1 MAYLRGMDIQNR
13 LTEAARLFKER
24 EKLLH
29 RREATMKMIQ
39 EQREQWLELQKR
51 VVIEAK
57 DVERL
62 DGITL
67 QNFWHSLKGT
77 KDMAK
82 HKEEEEY
89 LAAKMKFDSASAAL
103 ENLEAA
109 IRRIDRE
116 LNAIGDPQAAYQQ
129 AIQEK
134 ESYLLRAGGPDARR
148 LFEVSEQLGGLQAE
162 SRELQEA
169 IDTGQ
174 EAAQSLAEVEK
185 SLSSA
190 QGWGI
195 VDLLGGGL
203 ITTAIKHSHIGSAQG
218 QINQAQQLLRNFQ
231 TELADVQKTN
241 DSINIGGFSIMA
253 DFLLDGLLFD
263 WIVQSQIN
271 NAQDRTRQLQQNIR
285 STIEELL
292 QMQARNRQATLELDN
307 ERRLIIETASISPAL

>member
-1 MAYLRGMDIQNR
+1 MAYLRDMDIQNR

-67 QNFWHSLKGT
+67 QNFWHSIKGT

-89 LAAKMKFDSASAAL
+89 LAA
-103 ENLEAA
+103 N
-109 IRRIDRE
+109 
-116 LNAIGDPQAAYQQ
+116 
-129 AIQEK
+129 
-134 ESYLLRAGGPDARR
+134 
-148 LFEVSEQLGGLQAE
+148 
-162 SRELQEA
+162 
-169 IDTGQ
+169 
-174 EAAQSLAEVEK
+174 
-185 SLSSA
+185 
-190 QGWGI
+190 
-195 VDLLGGGL
+195 
-203 ITTAIKHSHIGSAQG
+203 
-218 QINQAQQLLRNFQ
+218 
-231 TELADVQKTN
+231 
-241 DSINIGGFSIMA
+241 
-253 DFLLDGLLFD
+253 

-285 STIEELL
+285 SAIEELL
-292 QMQARNRQATLELDN
+292 QMQERNRQATLELDN
-307 ERRLIIETASISPAL
+307 ERRLIIETASISPDL

>member
-1 MAYLRGMDIQNR
+1 MQKR
-13 LTEAARLFKER
+13 LTEASRLLKER

-29 RREATMKMIQ
+29 RREATINMIQ
-39 EQREQWLELQKR
+39 EQKEQWLELQKR
-51 VVIEAK
+51 MTIEAK

-77 KDMAK
+77 KDIAK

-109 IRRIDRE
+109 VRRIDRE
-116 LNAIGDPQAAYQQ
+116 LSALGDPQAVYLQ
-129 AIQEK
+129 AIQEN
-134 ESYLLRAGGPDARR
+134 ESYLLRAGGSDAQR
-148 LFEVSEQLGGLQAE
+148 LFEVSEKLGSLQAE
-162 SRELQEA
+162 FRELEEA

-174 EAAQSLAEVEK
+174 QATQALAEVEK

-190 QGWGI
+190 QSWGI

-203 ITTAIKHSHIGSAQG
+203 ITTAIKHSHIGSAHG

-241 DSINIGGFSIMA
+241 SSINIGLLSTMA

-271 NAQDRTRQLQQNIR
+271 NAQDRTRQLQQKIR
-285 STIEELL
+285 STIEELRR
-292 QMQARNRQATLELDN
+292 MQERNRQATLALEN
-307 ERRLIIETASISPAL
+307 ERRLIIETASIARQEGYRDTP